1 MTITF
6 ITLQGS
12 PEAGYKAFLHGIFQ
26 SQLAD
31 VLQCTN
37 SHIVLKSHG
46 YSENPGSRNSGLMS
60 YYPPEVDV
68 YEIIEREAG
77 RRFKCRG
84 IVSWNAGRG
93 KNKTSVVLPTFE
105 EDDR

>member
-1 MTITF
+1 MKVY

-68 YEIIEREAG
+68 YEIIERFSET
-77 RRFKCRG
+77 RFRCKSLVG
-84 IVSWNAGRG
+84 WKAGRG
-93 KNKTSVVLPTFE
+93 KNKECVHIPKFE
-105 EDDR
+105 GDNQ